1 MKKWRLSK
9 ATMIH
14 EGTQYGNK
22 TVYGVESDVSK
33 YTWEVF
39 LIFVAVSSLIGD
51 TTILIASLKYK
62 AIKLHKIIIVI
73 IQHIAFCDLMVVLT
87 DVVPKII
94 SAITEE
100 WVLSDLMCRITPY
113 ARYFFIVASF
123 YLICAMTTSKMFLIK
138 YPLRFERIATKNAHF
153 FSLLCWMGA
162 SVFPI
167 VFLMRDE
174 KIVYFSY
181 RDYNCVFNDSSP
193 TLHWLKPLLAILLIF
208 IPACL
213 VVVTTILILVE
224 ARKVA
229 LRSGNNL
236 RWQGRITAVASASF
250 FCISVIP
257 LVIYRVL
264 EPILKEEENNH
275 DFFFEHFYRVVIS
288 FPFINTISNFYIY
301 CLTVASFREFVLS
314 RVSWCWRGVR
324 YGRSTR
330 NEGKN
335 LKKFKCY
342 DIEFISFSSAS
353 AILTIITMI
362 LNM

>member
-1 MKKWRLSK
+1 
-9 ATMIH
+9 MIH
-14 EGTQYGNK
+14 ENTKYGNK
-22 TVYGVESDVSK
+22 TVYGVKSDVSK

-51 TTILIASLKYK
+51 TTILIASVKYK
-62 AIKLHKIIIVI
+62 AIKLHRIIIVI
-73 IQHIAFCDLMVVLT
+73 IQHIALCDLMVVLT

-100 WVLSDLMCRITPY
+100 WVLGDFMCRITPY

-181 RDYNCVFNDSSP
+181 RDYNCIFNDSSP

-236 RWQGRITAVASASF
+236 RWDDNSNSLGFIFLYFRAP
-250 FCISVIP
+250 IS
-257 LVIYRVL
+257 Y
-264 EPILKEEENNH
+264 
-275 DFFFEHFYRVVIS
+275 
-288 FPFINTISNFYIY
+288 FPGIGANFK
-301 CLTVASFREFVLS
+301 
-314 RVSWCWRGVR
+314 RG
-324 YGRSTR
+324 
-330 NEGKN
+330 GKQ
-335 LKKFKCY
+335 
-342 DIEFISFSSAS
+342 S
-353 AILTIITMI
+353 
-362 LNM
+362 